1 MLEDPNFSEIVS
13 WGYTNDSFVVKDM
26 NSFTRSILPLHFKH
40 SNFASFV
47 RQLNKYDFHKV
58 KNPED
63 GMSRYGEHTWEFKHP
78 NFRADMKDN
87 LEHIKVSQTK
97 SQLTNSPATRT
108 DLGLDDP
115 LSACSARLLRLASR
129 RQPQPGPGVSRARVA
144 AWRSSHQCRTRS
156 IRTRTTTTTRSSTR
170 STA

>member
-78 NFRADMKDN
+78 NFRADMKDS
-87 LEHIKVSQTK
+87 LEHIKVST
-97 SQLTNSPATRT
+97 LTTNHRLNWVVVLTSPSS
-108 DLGLDDP
+108 P
-115 LSACSARLLRLASR
+115 HSARRLPLESQRLLQLGEGGA
-129 RQPQPGPGVSRARVA
+129 PQPPHR
-144 AWRSSHQCRTRS
+144 Q
-156 IRTRTTTTTRSSTR
+156 
-170 STA
+170 